1 MRVND
6 GRRSVNDRRRSV
18 MMGGMKNVMM
28 GGRKNVKIGR
38 TSMGV
43 PRSKCGGWK
52 ENMYVR
58 EGGVMEHERGFI
70 DGILYRRKEGW
81 KEKCS
86 ILHVLHSVHV
96 QCSCTKVMHMYIVH
110 CSCAMCMFTFC
121 TCSCTYLFLLFV
133 GVHVC
138 APAANYTIKDKIR

>member
-86 ILHVLHSVHV
+86 ILHVLHSVQCTRSLFIYKSHAHV
-96 QCSCTKVMHMYIVH
+96 QCALYSCIFMH
-110 CSCAMCMFTFC
+110 CSCACFY
-121 TCSCTYLFLLFV
+121 S
-133 GVHVC
+133 VHVRVHI
-138 APAANYTIKDKIR
+138 YFFYL

>member
-52 ENMYVR
+52 ENMYVSVR
-58 EGGVMEHERGFI
+58 EGGVMEHERGVI
-70 DGILYRRKEGW
+70 AGIGGKRNVQFFMY
-81 KEKCS
+81 CT
-86 ILHVLHSVHV
+86 VYMFNVHV
-96 QCSCTKVMHMYIVH
+96 QKSCTCTIVH
-110 CSCAMCMFTFC
+110 CALFMCN
-121 TCSCTYLFLLFV
+121 
-133 GVHVC
+133 VHVYILYMFVYIFISFIC
-138 APAANYTIKDKIR
+138 RSACLCSSCELYDKR

>member
-1 MRVND
+1 MKGKSGCICKMRVND

-43 PRSKCGGWK
+43 PRSKCGGRK
-52 ENMYVR
+52 ENICVR

-70 DGILYRRKEGW
+70 DGILYRRKET
-81 KEKCS
+81 E
-86 ILHVLHSVHV
+86 
-96 QCSCTKVMHMYIVH
+96 
-110 CSCAMCMFTFC
+110 
-121 TCSCTYLFLLFV
+121 
-133 GVHVC
+133 
-138 APAANYTIKDKIR
+138 DKNTV

>member
-1 MRVND
+1 
-6 GRRSVNDRRRSV
+6 

-58 EGGVMEHERGFI
+58 EGGLMDHERGFI

-96 QCSCTKVMHMYIVH
+96 HCSFTKVMHMYNVHCTAAYSCIVH
-110 CSCAMCMFTFC
+110 
-121 TCSCTYLFLLFV
+121 
-133 GVHVC
+133 VHVFILHMFVYIFISFIC
-138 APAANYTIKDKIR
+138 RSACLCSSCELYDKR

>member
-43 PRSKCGGWK
+43 PRSKCGGRK
-52 ENMYVR
+52 ENIWVR
-58 EGGVMEHERGFI
+58 EGGVMEHERGVI
-70 DGILYRRKEGW
+70 AGIGGKRNVQFFMY
-81 KEKCS
+81 CTVYMFNV
-86 ILHVLHSVHV
+86 HVQKSCTCTLCIVHVQFACLHSVHV
-96 QCSCTKVMHMYIVH
+96 RVH
-110 CSCAMCMFTFC
+110 I
-121 TCSCTYLFLLFV
+121 YLFSL
-133 GVHVC
+133 
-138 APAANYTIKDKIR
+138 

>member
-1 MRVND
+1 ME
-6 GRRSVNDRRRSV
+6 G
-18 MMGGMKNVMM
+18 
-28 GGRKNVKIGR
+28 
-38 TSMGV
+38 
-43 PRSKCGGWK
+43 KCDDGWK
-52 ENMYVR
+52 EKYDDGWKEKCEDRKDKYGGTQEQVWRMERTHVLYVR
-58 EGGVMEHERGFI
+58 EGGGMEHERGFI

-121 TCSCTYLFLLFV
+121 TCSCTYLFIFFV

-138 APAANYTIKDKIR
+138 AQAANYTIKDKIR